1 METSNVNKKEYTAVV
16 KSVGMQNTVKVS
28 VSLPERHPKYHKIVR
43 HSKAYLAHSDME
55 LQLGDV
61 VTIRESKPYSKN
73 VKWIVIG
80 KNGTEG
86 K

>member
-1 METSNVNKKEYTAVV
+1 MENTKRGKKEYIGTV
-16 KSVGMQNTVKVS
+16 KSVGMTGTVKVS
-28 VSLPERHPKYHKIVR
+28 VSTPERHPKYQKIVR
-43 HSKAYLAHSDME
+43 YSKVYLTHSDIE
-55 LQLGDV
+55 VAVGDE

-73 VKWIVIG
+73 VKSIVVK